1 MELDIFTLFV
11 ADICVLVISAIA
23 YLGIFFRYRED
34 QYWLLWIGANLVL
47 ASGLVV
53 YALWPDVP
61 PHLAVIA
68 DALLMMGFSLRLA
81 AVRSFGGRR
90 TRIVSSLATL
100 LAIGTIVAA
109 ASTYS
114 VGFTLVNITLTVQS
128 LLIAYEF
135 WRDRHDRLSSR
146 YGLVAAYILMA
157 ASFAT
162 RAGQGLFLPEQIITY
177 IPYDPVLQFHL
188 LIALIHVTAGSMLV
202 LSLASE
208 RSAQSLEAA
217 ANRDPLTGLY
227 NRRAFETQLR
237 KCMSQDAVSIVL
249 VDIDRF
255 KAINDRYGH
264 TAGDA
269 VLRKV
274 SAVFS
279 HIVGTQG
286 HVARVGGEEF
296 AVVVTAVQ
304 SHQILIIAERLR
316 QGIEAEAV
324 PFGPH
329 TIRVTA
335 SLGIAHKP
343 QAGGDPMEL
352 FKVADRAL
360 YRAKASGRN
369 ACILDTSTFLNTT
382 IEKRNWRSPEVSGR
396 ASEPLLLL

>member
-1 MELDIFTLFV
+1 MELDIVTLFV

-23 YLGIFFRYRED
+23 YTGIFLRHRD
-34 QYWLLWIGANLVL
+34 DHYWLLWIGANLVL

-53 YALWPDVP
+53 YVFWPDVP
-61 PHLAVIA
+61 PHLAMIG
-68 DALLMMGFSLRLA
+68 DALLIMGFALRLA

-157 ASFAT
+157 TSFAT

-177 IPYDPVLQFHL
+177 IPYDPVLEFHL

-217 ANRDPLTGLY
+217 ANRDPLTGLF
-227 NRRAFETQLR
+227 NRRAFEAQLR
-237 KCMSQDAVSIVL
+237 KCVSQDAVSIIL

-264 TAGDA
+264 AAGDA

-274 SAVFS
+274 SVVFS
-279 HIVGTQG
+279 HVVGTHG
-286 HVARVGGEEF
+286 HIARVGGEEF
-296 AVVVTAVQ
+296 AVVLAAVRN
-304 SHQILIIAERLR
+304 HETLIIAERLR
-316 QGIEAEAV
+316 QAIEAEAV

-335 SLGIAHKP
+335 SLGIAHMP

-369 ACILDTSTFLNTT
+369 ACILDGSGSLSTT
-382 IEKRNWRSPEVSGR
+382 IEKRNWRSQQVNRR
-396 ASEPLLLL
+396 ASVPLHLL